1 MGTKGT
7 NNRLLI
13 LQAADHLFHVRGY
26 NQTSFSDIS
35 DETGIPRGNFYY
47 YFKTKEDI
55 LAAVVDSRVKLFRDM
70 LEQCDMASS
79 DPLER
84 LVAFVKMPLNN
95 EDGLIAYGCPVG
107 SMSAELAKDAPEL
120 QDKSREVFEV
130 IRDWMAV
137 QFGTM
142 GIKDGAAK
150 AMDLLARMQGTSI
163 MACTFK
169 DREFL
174 HNSISNIETWLRRFR
189 LN

>member
-35 DETGIPRGNFYY
+35 DETGIPKGNFYY

-55 LAAVVDSRVKLFRDM
+55 LEAVVDSRVTLFKQM
-70 LEQCDMASS
+70 LEKCESAAQ

-84 LVAFVKMPLNN
+84 LVMFTKMLVNN
-95 EDGLIAYGCPVG
+95 EDELITYGCPVG
-107 SMSAELAKDAPEL
+107 SLSSELAKDSQVL
-120 QDKSREVFEV
+120 QTKARAVFEV
-130 IRDWMAV
+130 VRDWLGE
-137 QFGTM
+137 QFSEM
-142 GIKDGAAK
+142 GFSDSSEK
-150 AMDLLARMQGTSI
+150 AMDMLARMQGVSI

-169 DREFL
+169 DRDFL
-174 HNSISNIETWLRRFR
+174 HKSVDDIENWLRSHR